1 MDQKSSIAGARESNA
16 GDDFHVV
23 WAARRAIRLLNPR
36 TNLQR
41 VLIEKLSAV
50 DEAASTKAARDL
62 FLGVDVSEY
71 FGGDSLHSS
80 KRVVIS
86 QLKYSTRHSTKA
98 WTAARLGKVGSKGA
112 STIAR
117 MAEAFK
123 GLSQTNSRDVVLQK
137 LKIRLVSNQPIAE
150 VLRDA
155 LEAAQSTLA
164 KIASFKV
171 VTSALLKQLTQKQ
184 AAVIQKLKG
193 SAGLGSAEFT
203 DFLRVLDLSRLGQH
217 SRQLQRLALIQ
228 ELSPLVTSDPVASLR
243 ALCDLIREE
252 AQPQKSASLG
262 LAEHDVLA
270 ALEVS
275 NRENLFPVPPHF
287 EQISTLI
294 YTPDAKG
301 LANVIAG
308 AGTKNIVAH
317 GRLGTGKTTTVQQLK
332 SQLPVGSVVVLY
344 DCFGGG
350 SYKIPGEQ
358 RHPQRRAFRQLTNE
372 LALNCGTPFLVKG
385 SQEIAD
391 LQRDFTRSL
400 EMAAKVVAVERG
412 GLLVIVIDAADNAA
426 IAAGVDGDNFVP
438 VLWQIPLPDNC
449 RLAMTC
455 RSHRKPL
462 LQSPSDA
469 AEYELKGF
477 DEVASAEHL
486 RTKFPAA
493 DEKSC
498 LEFHDRTGGNP
509 RMQSY
514 LLSRATSDA
523 SAPVS
528 VKDLFAGK
536 RETLEEMF
544 NDLLQ
549 SAIVDPGKNVD
560 RRKLL
565 ADLMSLT
572 RPVPPVLLAEV
583 HKIEPDIAIDF
594 CRSLEPGL
602 ILEADAVWFRD
613 EDFEDFLL
621 RQLSDAEVK
630 DSHVRLARW
639 FLRYPNQSIYS
650 ARFVAEHLYQG
661 ELNDELITL
670 AVDGPDPASVIDEIT
685 RSEVQRRRVH
695 LAMLSACR
703 TGNELGA
710 MKLLFVGA
718 ETDRVNSA
726 LATVIH
732 NDLDLAIECGN
743 PNSAIRIFLQH
754 ADLDSPGAA
763 HLRLAAICSRL
774 ESEQDRA
781 LDHLKMGR
789 AWLRRKFS
797 SPNTIHWRISETDI
811 AREAECVF
819 WLFGPEEALVTLE
832 NWRPPSAVLHAAE
845 ILAKSL
851 SYQIPVKILE
861 KELRKLKLP
870 AIANAVILSALW
882 DKGLRPSHSLADRTS
897 RRIERFLRQRG
908 KSDDQSSHFLNS
920 QSWGLSFCELLAAAG
935 VQKKR
940 VSYIASKLCPAEVV
954 VTAPYYTFDTDYH
967 DRPLR
972 RSCLRAALARKNLTV
987 DDLMP
992 EEYKETENPT
1002 RDRSRWESERR
1013 RFSETIGSILNVYK
1027 TRASSIVA
1035 RKKVRDVAPAINSDL
1050 NRGFRQSYPVNAFLF
1065 KPWATVAG
1073 ETLLQCKGDATAI
1086 LESIADEAE
1095 TTVENTAPDILE
1107 ELAKQLIRSEQYQ
1120 QLAHRL
1126 LDRAARYVVDH
1137 PFSGRD
1143 RCEHFLTCASIS
1155 SRSDEALSADYYK
1168 RAVSAAEGIDDD
1180 LIPLLGL
1187 YCKVSR
1193 KMNISN
1199 EDGQKLASRI
1209 ARLVESHRDYVPEE
1223 APHLYRETIDSATR
1237 LSPADGFALSSR
1249 WDDEGFCLIN
1259 QGILPL
1265 VHAASA
1271 AAFLKPLEGLSLLRL
1286 AGEEHDISI
1295 EALPLLE
1302 RLRNEGATSRPELAR
1317 ACSFVSNWIQKDL
1330 SLSKKKD
1337 ASERLVEWAKMNSL
1351 TGLPGVAELQ
1361 GLLNFTNSSA
1371 EEVRETRP
1379 SPYIEEKVDSADCK
1393 RLIKGAKDGSLERF
1407 EERIVTVWRLRYGT
1421 HVKEFLTVLGNNVK
1435 TSQRIEFLNRL
1446 VLLAADEHLAKLLVE
1461 PFLYFISEWR
1471 DQINIKQWT
1480 QEGVMRFLENALPA
1494 LLEHGYGQVDLVRSL
1509 TSSPNVQPN
1518 ASVVLSAIAQNHED
1532 LGARGLYALA
1542 EVVAELS
1549 SKEAVFTAINW
1560 SLARTENHF
1569 AFHHR
1574 PLATMPNPVISR
1586 TSAETLAQFL
1596 WAIFGHADK
1605 RIRWRALH
1613 AARQIVTLPN
1623 QQLVHELMG
1632 VADSTS
1638 AGAFRS
1644 SDSKLEFYPMSA
1656 LSWLMLCFQRIA
1668 DERPEMLKD
1677 HSEALAKRTLDTT
1690 FPHAQIRELARL
1702 SVLSVIHRFPESLL
1716 PEVVQNLTLANQPV
1730 SCIYPRESK
1739 YAVNRRPSKQL
1750 SNQDSECFS
1759 FDTTDTIPYWI
1770 QPLSDVFACHTHDVT
1785 ERARQWICNQ
1795 WGRTDD
1801 DWHRDLR
1808 RRMNEYRWQ
1817 FMSKRH
1823 GSIPTI
1829 ENLHTYLEYHA
1840 LLCAGGQMADERLPV
1855 SVDTYDD
1862 PDWPWEEWLSRHTC
1876 SSPQI
1881 WLSDLRSPTPLLK
1894 ECWGIWPILE
1904 QWQKKN
1910 LADYEIG
1917 LGFNESE
1924 HKEEMV
1930 VAGYIDLWDRD
1941 RQGSYHVESAL
1952 VNPKSAF
1959 SLLSALQTTRNP
1971 HDFSLEHAIAKP
1983 GFELTGWYDEERFTQ
1998 GLDRFDPLA
2007 RTDSESHTV
2016 PSEAFLREMNLRRV
2030 QGTLEFRS
2038 TTGDKA
2044 VWLELWSDQTEEHH
2058 EEIRSAFSQGQRLW
2072 VNRHTL
2078 LQYLNKIDRD
2088 LILEVKVARNS
2099 RLKGAKHEFG
2109 TSRIY
2114 LLRRSGQ
2121 LETLAGSIDLG
2132 RANSQR
2138 AWSG

>member
-86 QLKYSTRHSTKA
+86 QLKYSTRHPTKA
-98 WTAARLGKVGSKGA
+98 WTVSRLGKVGSKGA

-155 LEAAQSTLA
+155 LEAAQSILA
-164 KIASFKV
+164 KTASFKV

-252 AQPQKSASLG
+252 AQPQKSGSLG

-275 NRENLFPVPPHF
+275 NRENLFPVPPRF
-287 EQISTLI
+287 EQIPTLI
-294 YTPDAKG
+294 STPDAQG
-301 LANVIAG
+301 LASVIAG
-308 AGTKNIVAH
+308 AETNKLVAH
-317 GRLGTGKTTTVQQLK
+317 GRLGTGKTTTVQQLR

-358 RHPQRRAFRQLTNE
+358 RHPQKRAFRQLTNE

-426 IAAGVDGDNFVP
+426 IAAGADGDNFVP

-455 RSHRKPL
+455 RTHRKPL
-462 LQSPSDA
+462 LQSPFDA

-477 DEVASAEHL
+477 DEVSSAEHL

-514 LLSRATSDA
+514 LLSRATSDP
-523 SAPVS
+523 SSPGS
-528 VKDLFAGK
+528 VNDLFAGK
-536 RETLEEMF
+536 RETLDEMF

-549 SAIVDPGKNVD
+549 SAIVAPSKNVD
-560 RRKLL
+560 RRRLL

-572 RPVPPVLLAEV
+572 RPVPPAVLAEV
-583 HKIEPDIAIDF
+583 HEVEPDIVIDF

-602 ILEADAVWFRD
+602 ILDADAVWFRD

-630 DSHVRLARW
+630 DSHVRLSRW
-639 FLRYPNQSIYS
+639 FLRNPNQSMYS

-661 ELNDELITL
+661 QLNDELITL
-670 AVDGPDPASVIDEIT
+670 AVDGPDPDSVMDEIT

-695 LAMLSACR
+695 LAMQSACR
-703 TGNELGA
+703 SGNELGA

-754 ADLDSPGAA
+754 ADLASPGAA

-797 SPNTIHWRISETDI
+797 NPNAIHWKISEADI

-819 WLFGPEEALVTLE
+819 WLFGPEEALRTLR
-832 NWRPPSAVLHAAE
+832 NWRPPSAALYAAG

-851 SYQIPVKILE
+851 ANQIPPKVLE
-861 KELRKLKLP
+861 KELRRLKLP
-870 AIANAVILSALW
+870 AIANAVILSILW
-882 DKGLRPSHSLADRTS
+882 DNGLRPSHSLADRTS
-897 RRIERFLRQRG
+897 RRIERFLRRRS
-908 KSDDQSSHFLNS
+908 KRDDQSPHFLNS
-920 QSWGLSFCELLAAAG
+920 QSWALSFCELLAAAG
-935 VQKKR
+935 VQRKR
-940 VSYIASKLCPAEVV
+940 VNYIANKLCPAEAV
-954 VTAPYYTFDTDYH
+954 VTAPYYTFDTNYH

-972 RSCLRAALARKNLTV
+972 SCCLRAALGRKDITV
-987 DDLMP
+987 DDVMP
-992 EEYKETENPT
+992 EKYKEKQNST
-1002 RDRSRWESERR
+1002 RDRSSWESERR
-1013 RFSETIGSILNVYK
+1013 RFTETIGSILKVYK
-1027 TRASSIVA
+1027 TRASTIV
-1035 RKKVRDVAPAINSDL
+1035 KQTNLRDVAPAINSDL
-1050 NRGFRQSYPVNAFLF
+1050 NGGFRQSYPVNLAFLF
-1065 KPWATVAG
+1065 KPWATVAC
-1073 ETLLQCKGDATAI
+1073 ETLLKCKGDATPI
-1086 LESIADEAE
+1086 LEKIADEAE
-1095 TTVENTAPDILE
+1095 RTVGSAVPEILE
-1107 ELAKQLIRSEQYQ
+1107 ELARQLIRSEQYR

-1126 LDRAARYVVDH
+1126 LDRSARYLIDH

-1155 SRSDEALSADYYK
+1155 SRSDEALSTDYYK
-1168 RAVSAAEGIDDD
+1168 RAVSAAEGIDDE
-1180 LIPLLGL
+1180 LIPLLDL

-1193 KMNISN
+1193 KLNLSYD
-1199 EDGQKLASRI
+1199 DGQTLAARI

-1223 APHLYRETIDSATR
+1223 ASYLYRETIDAATR
-1237 LSPADGFALSSR
+1237 LSPADGFALCSR

-1265 VHAASA
+1265 VDAATA
-1271 AAFLKPLEGLSLLRL
+1271 VAFIRPVEGLSLLGL
-1286 AGEEHDISI
+1286 AGEEHDVSI
-1295 EALPLLE
+1295 EALSLLE
-1302 RLRNEGATSRPELAR
+1302 RLRNEGAASRPELAR
-1317 ACSFVSNWIQKDL
+1317 ACNFVGSWIQKHL
-1330 SLSKKKD
+1330 SLSQKKL
-1337 ASERLVEWAKMNSL
+1337 ASERIVEWAKMNGL
-1351 TGLPGVAELQ
+1351 GALPGLAPLQ
-1361 GLLNFTNSSA
+1361 ELLNFASSLA

-1379 SPYIEEKVDSADCK
+1379 SPYIEEKVDSADYK
-1393 RLIKGAKDGSLERF
+1393 RLIDDAKDGALERF
-1407 EERIVTVWRLRYGT
+1407 EERVVAVWRVRYGVYT
-1421 HVKEFLTVLGNNVK
+1421 KEFLTVVGNNVK

-1471 DQINIKQWT
+1471 NQINIKQWR
-1480 QEGVMRFLENALPA
+1480 QEGVTRFLENALPA
-1494 LLEHGYGQVDLVRSL
+1494 LLDHGYGQVDLVRALASSL
-1509 TSSPNVQPN
+1509 HIQRT
-1518 ASVVLSAIAQNHED
+1518 ASVLSAIAKNHEK
-1532 LGARGLYALA
+1532 LGARGLYAVT

-1549 SKEAVFTAINW
+1549 SHETVFSAINW

-1569 AFHHR
+1569 SFHHR
-1574 PLATMPNPVISR
+1574 PLTTVPSPVVSR

-1605 RIRWRALH
+1605 RVRWRALH
-1613 AARQIVTLPN
+1613 AARQIITLPN
-1623 QQLVHELMG
+1623 QQLVNELMG
-1632 VADSTS
+1632 MADSTS
-1638 AGAFRS
+1638 AGPFRS
-1644 SDSKLEFYPMSA
+1644 SDSRLEFYPMSA

-1668 DERPEMLKD
+1668 DERPELLKD
-1677 HSEALAKRTLDTT
+1677 HLEGLAKRTLDPT
-1690 FPHAQIRELARL
+1690 FPHAQSRELARL
-1702 SVLSVIHRFPESLL
+1702 AALRVIQRFPDSLS
-1716 PEVVQNLTLANQPV
+1716 PQFSQALTLANQPL
-1730 SCIYPRESK
+1730 SCFYPRLSK
-1739 YAVNRRPSKQL
+1739 YTIRHGSVRQRL
-1750 SNQDSECFS
+1750 DQDSECFS
-1759 FDTTDTIPYWI
+1759 FDTTDTIPYWF
-1770 QPLSDVFACHTHDVT
+1770 QPLSDVFGCLTNKVT
-1785 ERARQWICNQ
+1785 ERARQWICNR
-1795 WGRTDD
+1795 WGRTDA
-1801 DWHRDLR
+1801 DWHGDLR
-1808 RRMNEYRWQ
+1808 QRMNEYRWQ

-1840 LLCAGGQMADERLPV
+1840 WLCTGGQMADEEFPV

-1862 PDWPWEEWLSRHTC
+1862 SDWPWEDWMSRHIC
-1876 SSPQI
+1876 SNPQV

-1894 ECWGIWPILE
+1894 ECWGAWPSLE
-1904 QWQKKN
+1904 HWKKKS
-1910 LADYEIG
+1910 LTDYDIG
-1917 LGFNESE
+1917 LGLNEPGHE
-1924 HKEEMV
+1924 GEIV
-1930 VAGYIDLWDRD
+1930 VAGYIDLWSRD
-1941 RQGSYHVESAL
+1941 RTGDYHVESAL
-1952 VNPKSAF
+1952 VCPELAF
-1959 SLLSALQTTRNP
+1959 SLMSALQTTSNP
-1971 HDFSLEHAIAKP
+1971 HDFSLEIEIAKP
-1983 GFELTGWYDEERFTQ
+1983 RFELTPWYEEQRVNE
-1998 GLDRFDPLA
+1998 GLDHFDPLA
-2007 RTDSESHTV
+2007 RIDSERRKV
-2016 PSEAFLREMNLRRV
+2016 PGEAFLSEMKLHQV
-2030 QGTLEFRS
+2030 EGTLEFRS
-2038 TTGDKA
+2038 TTGDRA
-2044 VWLELWSDQTEEHH
+2044 AWVELWSDQSEENR
-2058 EEIRSAFSQGQRLW
+2058 EEIVSAFSQGQRLW
-2072 VNRHTL
+2072 VKITTL
-2078 LQYLNKIDRD
+2078 LQYLNKLGRD
-2088 LILEVKVARNS
+2088 LILEVKLARNS
-2099 RLKGAKHEFG
+2099 RLKGANNEFG

-2114 LLRRSGQ
+2114 VLRRSGR
-2121 LETLAGSIDLG
+2121 LETLAGSIELG
-2132 RANSQR
+2132 SANSRR
-2138 AWSG
+2138 AWSE

>member
-1 MDQKSSIAGARESNA
+1 MAGARESNA

-23 WAARRAIRLLNPR
+23 WAARRAIRLLSPR
-36 TNLQR
+36 TNLRR
-41 VLIEKLSAV
+41 VLIERLSAV
-50 DEAASTKAARDL
+50 DEAASTKAAKDL
-62 FLGVDVSEY
+62 FLGVDISEY
-71 FGGDSLHSS
+71 FGGNSLDSSTH
-80 KRVVIS
+80 VVIS
-86 QLKYSTRHSTKA
+86 QLKYSTRHPTRA
-98 WTAARLGKVGSKGA
+98 WTAARLGKVGGKGA

-123 GLSQTNSRDVVLQK
+123 GLSQTHSRDVVLQK

-150 VLRDA
+150 VLREA
-155 LEAAQSTLA
+155 LEAAQSILA
-164 KIASFKV
+164 KTASSNV

-193 SAGLGSAEFT
+193 SAGLGSGEFT

-228 ELSPLVTSDPVASLR
+228 ELSPLVTNDPVASLR

-301 LANVIAG
+301 LADVIAG
-308 AGTKNIVAH
+308 AAAKNIVAH
-317 GRLGTGKTTTVQQLK
+317 GRMGTGKTTTVQQLK
-332 SQLPVGSVVVLY
+332 RQLPVGSVVVLY

-426 IAAGVDGDNFVP
+426 IAAGADGDNFVP

-455 RSHRKPL
+455 RTHRKPL

-486 RTKFPAA
+486 RSKFPAA
-493 DEKSC
+493 DQNNC

-514 LLSRATSDA
+514 LLSRATSDP
-523 SAPVS
+523 SAPMS
-528 VKDLFAGK
+528 VNDLFAGK
-536 RETLEEMF
+536 RETLDGMF

-549 SAIVDPGKNVD
+549 SAIVDPSKNVD
-560 RRKLL
+560 TRELL

-572 RPVPPVLLAEV
+572 RPVPPVVLAEV
-583 HKIEPDIAIDF
+583 HKVEPDVAINF

-602 ILEADAVWFRD
+602 ILDADAVWFRD

-639 FLRYPNQSIYS
+639 FLRNPNQSMYS

-695 LAMLSACR
+695 LAMLSARR

-763 HLRLAAICSRL
+763 HLRIAAICSRL

-819 WLFGPEEALVTLE
+819 WLFGSEEALRTLR
-832 NWRPPSAVLHAAE
+832 NWRPASAVLYAGE
-845 ILAKSL
+845 MLTKSL
-851 SYQIPVKILE
+851 ANQIPPKVLE

-882 DKGLRPSHSLADRTS
+882 DKGLLRPSHSLADRTS
-897 RRIERFLRQRG
+897 RRIERFLRRHSKQ
-908 KSDDQSSHFLNS
+908 DDQSTHFLNS
-920 QSWGLSFCELLAAAG
+920 QNWSLSFCELMAAAG
-935 VQKKR
+935 VLRKR

-954 VTAPYYTFDTDYH
+954 VTPPYYTFDTDYH

-972 RSCLRAALARKNLTV
+972 RSCLRAALGRKDLTV

-992 EEYKETENPT
+992 EEYRETANPT
-1002 RDRSRWESERR
+1002 PDRSRWESDRR
-1013 RFSETIGSILNVYK
+1013 RFTETIGSILNVYK

-1035 RKKVRDVAPAINSDL
+1035 QKRVRDVAPTINSDL
-1050 NRGFRQSYPVNAFLF
+1050 NQGFRQSYPVNRAFLF
-1065 KPWATVAG
+1065 KPWATVAC

-1086 LESIADEAE
+1086 FENIANEAE
-1095 TTVENTAPDILE
+1095 RTVGSTAPEILE
-1107 ELAKQLIRSEQYQ
+1107 DLAKQLIRSEQYR

-1126 LDRAARYVVDH
+1126 LDRSARYVVDH

-1155 SRSDEALSADYYK
+1155 SRSDEALSTDYYK

-1180 LIPLLGL
+1180 LIPLLDL
-1187 YCKVSR
+1187 YCRVSR
-1193 KMNISN
+1193 KLNISN
-1199 EDGQKLASRI
+1199 EDGQNLAARL

-1223 APHLYRETIDSATR
+1223 ASHLYKGTIDAATR
-1237 LSPADGFALSSR
+1237 LSPADGFALCSR

-1265 VHAASA
+1265 VEAATAIS
-1271 AAFLKPLEGLSLLRL
+1271 FITPLEGLSLLCL
-1286 AGEEHDISI
+1286 AGEEHDITT

-1302 RLRNEGATSRPELAR
+1302 RLRNEGANSRPELSR
-1317 ACSFVSNWIQKDL
+1317 ACSFVSNWIQKHL
-1330 SLSKKKD
+1330 SLYRKKR
-1337 ASERLVEWAKMNSL
+1337 ASERTIEWAKSNSL
-1351 TGLPGVAELQ
+1351 GGLPGLAALQ
-1361 GLLNFTNSSA
+1361 NLLNFTNSLT
-1371 EEVRETRP
+1371 EEGRETRP
-1379 SPYIEEKVDSADCK
+1379 SPYIEEKVDAADYK
-1393 RLIKGAKDGSLERF
+1393 RLIDDAKDGSLERF
-1407 EERIVTVWRLRYGT
+1407 EERIVEVWRMQYGT
-1421 HVKEFLTVLGNNVK
+1421 HIKEFLTVVGNNVQ

-1471 DQINIKQWT
+1471 DHINVKQWT

-1494 LLEHGYGQVDLVRSL
+1494 LLEQGYGQVDLVRL
-1509 TSSPNVQPN
+1509 LARAPNVQPN
-1518 ASVVLSAIAQNHED
+1518 PSVVLSAIAQNHED

-1542 EVVAELS
+1542 EVVAEFS
-1549 SKEAVFTAINW
+1549 SNEAVFTAINW
-1560 SLARTENHF
+1560 SLARTESHF

-1605 RIRWRALH
+1605 RVRWRALH
-1613 AARQIVTLPN
+1613 AARQTITLPN
-1623 QQLVHELMG
+1623 QELVNELMG

-1638 AGAFRS
+1638 AGPFRS

-1668 DERPEMLKD
+1668 DERPELLKD
-1677 HSEALAKRTLDTT
+1677 QSEALANRTLDTT
-1690 FPHAQIRELARL
+1690 FPHAQIRELVRL
-1702 SVLSVIHRFPESLL
+1702 SVLSVIQRFPESLL
-1716 PEVVQNLTLANQPV
+1716 PEVVQDLTLANQPV
-1730 SCIYPRESK
+1730 SCIHPRESK
-1739 YAVNRRPSKQL
+1739 YTVNRRPSKQL
-1750 SNQDSECFS
+1750 SSQDSECFS

-1770 QPLSDVFACHTHDVT
+1770 QPLSEVFACHTHDVT
-1785 ERARQWICNQ
+1785 ERARQWICNR

-1808 RRMNEYRWQ
+1808 RRMNEYRWH

-1840 LLCAGGQMADERLPV
+1840 LLCTGGQMADERLPV
-1855 SVDTYDD
+1855 SVDTYED
-1862 PDWPWEEWLSRHTC
+1862 PEWPWSEWLSRHIC
-1876 SSPQI
+1876 SNPHS
-1881 WLSDLRSPTPLLK
+1881 WLSDLRSPTPLLR
-1894 ECWGIWPILE
+1894 ECWGIWPQLD
-1904 QWQKKN
+1904 QWQKKS
-1910 LADYEIG
+1910 LSDYDIG
-1917 LGFNESE
+1917 LGIREPGHENEI
-1924 HKEEMV
+1924 V

-1941 RQGSYHVESAL
+1941 RQGSYRVESAI
-1952 VNPKSAF
+1952 VNPESAF
-1959 SLLSALQTTRNP
+1959 SLLSALQTTSSP
-1971 HDFSLEHAIAKP
+1971 HDFNLEHAIAKP
-1983 GFELTGWYDEERFTQ
+1983 GFELTGWYDEERLTR

-2007 RTDSESHTV
+2007 RTDSESHKVPTDTV
-2016 PSEAFLREMNLRRV
+2016 VHEMNLQRV

-2038 TTGDKA
+2038 MAGDKA
-2044 VWLELWSDQTEEHH
+2044 AWLEVWSDQTEEHH

-2072 VNRHTL
+2072 VDRQTL
-2078 LQYLNKIDRD
+2078 LEYLNKIGRD
-2088 LILEVKVARNS
+2088 LILEVKLARNS
-2099 RLKGAKHEFG
+2099 RLEGAKHEFG

-2114 LLRRSGQ
+2114 LLRGSGR
-2121 LETLAGSIDLG
+2121 LETLAGSIEVG
-2132 RANSQR
+2132 SANR
-2138 AWSG
+2138 N